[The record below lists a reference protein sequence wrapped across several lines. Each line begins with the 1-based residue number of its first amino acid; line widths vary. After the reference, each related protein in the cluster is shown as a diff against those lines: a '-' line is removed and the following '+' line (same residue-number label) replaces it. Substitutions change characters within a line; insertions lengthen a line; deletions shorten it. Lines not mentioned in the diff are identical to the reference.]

1 MAFKQNLKR
10 HMMKSHGDGK
20 DANDKH
26 KCEKCPFKGDKRHLK
41 EYVERVHDKVKNEMC
56 KYCDKAFFCK
66 YDLSLH
72 IRRVHEKIKD
82 HVCPHCNPAFSIKG
96 NLNKHVRAIHGKS
109 T

>member
-41 EYVERVHDKVKNEMC
+41 EHVERVHDKVKNELC
-56 KYCDKAFFCK
+56 KQGVEIQYR
-66 YDLSLH
+66 
-72 IRRVHEKIKD
+72 RRVE
-82 HVCPHCNPAFSIKG
+82 VFM
-96 NLNKHVRAIHGKS
+96 V
-109 T
+109 